1 MNLNVDRHPLPG
13 ENVTEK
19 KEEERKG
26 KIRENILY
34 DMSLFQNPSPS
45 LLLKKSSVTQLSSSE
60 TMDPPHFIPV
70 SCTSPYVFLGC
81 KPISHTHSHT
91 HTLPHD
97 PPTHHLPSTHNILS
111 HLVNNLIVNMEF
123 PMTRLFL

>member
-26 KIRENILY
+26 KIREGILY

-45 LLLKKSSVTQLSSSE
+45 LLLKKIISNT
-60 TMDPPHFIPV
+60 TKFI
-70 SCTSPYVFLGC
+70 
-81 KPISHTHSHT
+81 
-91 HTLPHD
+91 
-97 PPTHHLPSTHNILS
+97 
-111 HLVNNLIVNMEF
+111 
-123 PMTRLFL
+123 